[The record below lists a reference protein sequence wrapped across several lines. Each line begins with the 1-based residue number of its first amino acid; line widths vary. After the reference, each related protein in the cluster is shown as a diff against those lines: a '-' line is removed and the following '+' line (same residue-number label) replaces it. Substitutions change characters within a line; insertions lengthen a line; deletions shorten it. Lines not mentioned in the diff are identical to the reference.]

1 MITRKKDNSERDLGG
16 EVDSNS
22 QDDFNEVFQKNEEP
36 KAPDLLADL
45 KNRRKTVYQQHQEHK
60 LEEDSHVQKLEKF
73 YAPQYHSF
81 KTPVTALFY
90 FFRIPTK
97 TAKKIIELLE
107 GCDNKKDFRVDLKE
121 FCLRYCPES
130 KNTLL
135 LLIKLFEKVL
145 HSKNIKPG
153 SSLFEV
159 GEHFGSPINSPREE
173 AKAAGTNNNNRQTK
187 IEIVT
192 TSYFTMICFLCHFM
206 SLKRNDYV
214 IYVYWLLTL
223 GRKIPLVKKELE
235 EVLSTLYRDQLF
247 AAAAADHSQ
256 GSLMKVFR
264 QKVGLRPK
272 SAGFRPITPYSG
284 GSSSS
289 KSGKDPFSLFMT
301 SKESAKKAAVAKAAA
316 ESSESST
323 ASLFGTYLATI
334 KDEYV
339 SSGQLRLLDTKLN
352 SLLVVSLH
360 KLTRKLFVSTYP
372 QSFWKENIIRPVNNM
387 VHGHSHTLEEHYQ
400 RLIKE
405 INGEE
410 IDLCDDFKIN
420 KERKTA
426 ERELRKYLRV
436 WQNYL
441 KFLDYEQQSMS
452 EISGI
457 DKSGGASG
465 SGGGGNRVAKLY
477 RNYLLPYF
485 IRCTGLTVGT
495 GAASVYPEED
505 GGGGGG
511 GTDSRGMSGKSM
523 SQKYSR
529 LLAKSNPTTGEPSS
543 SPGRPRASIIDGI
556 KSVVSPSRLDYH
568 EEEDYDNEEEDE
580 SGHQKKKKQQKISFK
595 KLIAVPQIPTKEE
608 LDLLSHKTKKKAYET
623 VREVDALLEEIDD
636 WENKQG

>member
-1 MITRKKDNSERDLGG
+1 MITRKKDHSEKNGG
-16 EVDSNS
+16 EDDADSNS

-36 KAPDLLADL
+36 KANDLLADL

-73 YAPQYHSF
+73 YSPQYHSF

-153 SSLFEV
+153 SSLFEGGGV
-159 GEHFGSPINSPREE
+159 EQFGSPINSPREE
-173 AKAAGTNNNNRQTK
+173 AKAAGTNSNNRQTK

-256 GSLMKVFR
+256 GQLMKVFR

-272 SAGFRPITPYSG
+272 SAGFRPIAPYSG
-284 GSSSS
+284 GSSS
-289 KSGKDPFSLFMT
+289 KSGKDPFSMFMT
-301 SKESAKKAAVAKAAA
+301 SKESAKKAAAKAAA
-316 ESSESST
+316 ENSESST

-372 QSFWKENIIRPVNNM
+372 QSFWKENIIRPVNTM

-452 EISGI
+452 EISGF
-457 DKSGGASG
+457 DRSGGGSG
-465 SGGGGNRVAKLY
+465 SGGGVGNRVAKLY

-485 IRCTGLTVGT
+485 IRCTGLSVGGT
-495 GAASVYPEED
+495 ASVYPEED
-505 GGGGGG
+505 GGGE
-511 GTDSRGMSGKSM
+511 DSRGMSGKSM
-523 SQKYSR
+523 SLKYSR
-529 LLAKSNPTTGEPSS
+529 LLAKSNPTSGEGPSSS
-543 SPGRPRASIIDGI
+543 SPGRPRQSIIDGI
-556 KSVVSPSRLDYH
+556 KSVVSPSRLDYN
-568 EEEDYDNEEEDE
+568 EEDDEEDE
-580 SGHQKKKKQQKISFK
+580 SGHQKRKKQQKISFK

-608 LDLLSHKTKKKAYET
+608 LDLLSSKTKRKAYET
-623 VREVDALLEEIDD
+623 VREVDALLEEIED
-636 WENKQG
+636 WENNQG